1 MYSLCLVRYH
11 RYMYLSVSKQWGGTK
26 DMKNTITYCYFF
38 KPSVSF
44 QFFLLYISG
53 KLLNRQK
60 KIEKFP
66 WVAFQMLRS
75 SGLAAQHCP
84 KPTGHTSH
92 CYACCSLYY
101 SGFWSLVVKPHHM
114 AHSLEIKNIYSCC
127 IYCECGHFSKI
138 FLLLKESVCDE
149 EN

>member
-1 MYSLCLVRYH
+1 MLLSINLGGGCLR
-11 RYMYLSVSKQWGGTK
+11 
-26 DMKNTITYCYFF
+26 DMKNTIKKYYCYFF
-38 KPSVSF
+38 KPSLSF
-44 QFFLLYISG
+44 RFFLLYISG

-101 SGFWSLVVKPHHM
+101 FPYYGVLFN
-114 AHSLEIKNIYSCC
+114 LE
-127 IYCECGHFSKI
+127 GGG
-138 FLLLKESVCDE
+138 
-149 EN
+149 

>member
-1 MYSLCLVRYH
+1 
-11 RYMYLSVSKQWGGTK
+11 
-26 DMKNTITYCYFF
+26 MKNTIKKYYCYFF
-38 KPSVSF
+38 NLPLAF
-44 QFFLLYISG
+44 DFFFFIYQASCLTG
-53 KLLNRQK
+53 K

-101 SGFWSLVVKPHHM
+101 FPYYGVLFN
-114 AHSLEIKNIYSCC
+114 LEGGGGEQYPEI
-127 IYCECGHFSKI
+127 
-138 FLLLKESVCDE
+138 
-149 EN
+149 